1 MTALVTGA
9 GGAIGAAIVQQLL
22 TEGQRVIAQDIR
34 AESLTQ
40 FRETNVSTVVGDLL
54 NSECAD
60 QLGRAIIEQPID
72 RVIAAHGIDG
82 SGALAGTDQ
91 NFVRRV
97 MAINAATIPALL
109 AITRKSLSASGG
121 VLMIVDSQAGL
132 LAERDNV
139 AYCASK
145 FAVVGWARIMRP
157 ILADEG
163 IALRLFCPGCTE
175 TPLLFAAQ
183 ERFAAAQGLQ
193 ADDFLR
199 RRRAHIPIQR
209 FARVEQTAAGACY
222 LATPGIHTPF
232 VLAATGGEVLY

>member
-82 SGALAGTDQ
+82 SG
-91 NFVRRV
+91 
-97 MAINAATIPALL
+97 NAT
-109 AITRKSLSASGG
+109 
-121 VLMIVDSQAGL
+121 
-132 LAERDNV
+132 
-139 AYCASK
+139 
-145 FAVVGWARIMRP
+145 
-157 ILADEG
+157 
-163 IALRLFCPGCTE
+163 
-175 TPLLFAAQ
+175 
-183 ERFAAAQGLQ
+183 
-193 ADDFLR
+193 
-199 RRRAHIPIQR
+199 
-209 FARVEQTAAGACY
+209 
-222 LATPGIHTPF
+222 
-232 VLAATGGEVLY
+232 